1 MLSMFS
7 MLNIENI
14 YPAYVSKHN
23 WNRKKQFI
31 LLMILNGEI
40 CEAKFKDADNSSV
53 KLSALSRGIT
63 SITVIFIIWIAFIP
77 LEQKKLKLH
86 KKCVKIKIFVM

>member
-40 CEAKFKDADNSSV
+40 CEAKFKDADNSS
-53 KLSALSRGIT
+53 I
-63 SITVIFIIWIAFIP
+63 IF
-77 LEQKKLKLH
+77 Q
-86 KKCVKIKIFVM
+86 